1 MRLRHLPRLVFF
13 LVALIIVG
21 GGAFLATWDVPAP
34 SSMVEKVVPNEKFP
48 K

>member
-13 LVALIIVG
+13 LVFVIVVG

-34 SSMVEKVVPNEKFP
+34 VSMVEKVVPDDRFP